1 MNETMWKVLEIL
13 IKRHFDGIGYASTWS
28 LSQTLGIEL
37 AGCGVPYGDPAL
49 EALVK
54 LALFHSIALFHSFLN
69 RFHCAL
75 LAFLNH

>member
-54 LALFHSIALFHSFLN
+54 LGLIEEVPDLGC
-69 RFHCAL
+69 RYQIVVKDGGE
-75 LAFLNH
+75 